1 MSLTL
6 TPAQTPN
13 IRRQPPVTLQASASY
28 TYDVDLVDVT
38 SHLLS
43 DLADNLRPYVD
54 IKQCYDPSY
63 LRYIYTARISLVPL
77 DTRQCILN
85 DRYTYNHQHFT
96 RAEIDAAIQHTYPER
111 FI

>member
-1 MSLTL
+1 MIAAHL
-6 TPAQTPN
+6 PN

-43 DLADNLRPYVD
+43 NLADELRPYVD
-54 IKQCYDPSY
+54 IEQCFDPSY

-77 DTRQCILN
+77 NTRQCVLN
-85 DRYTYNHQHFT
+85 DQYPYNSQHFT
-96 RAEIDAAIQHTYPER
+96 RDEIDAAIANTYPER
-111 FI
+111 FL

>member
-1 MSLTL
+1 MAAEFLT
-6 TPAQTPN
+6 N
-13 IRRQPPVTLQASASY
+13 IRHQPPVTLQASASC

-43 DLADNLRPYVD
+43 SLADKLRPYVD
-54 IKQCYDPSY
+54 VEQRFDRSY
-63 LRYIYTARISLVPL
+63 LHNIYTARLSLVPL

-85 DRYTYNHQHFT
+85 DQYTYNSQHFT

-111 FI
+111 FL

>member
-13 IRRQPPVTLQASASY
+13 IRHQPPVTLQTSASY

-54 IKQCYDPSY
+54 IEQCYDPSY
-63 LRYIYTARISLVPL
+63 LRDIYTARITLVPL

-85 DRYTYNHQHFT
+85 DQYTYNSQHFT
-96 RAEIDAAIQHTYPER
+96 RDEIDAAIANTYPER
-111 FI
+111 FL

>member
-1 MSLTL
+1 MPLTL
-6 TPAQTPN
+6 TPIKNPAL
-13 IRRQPPVTLQASASY
+13 RHQPPIKLQASASY
-28 TYDVDLVDVT
+28 TYNVDLVDVT

-43 DLADNLRPYVD
+43 DLADRLRHYVD
-54 IKQCYDPSY
+54 IEQCFDSSY
-63 LRYIYTARISLVPL
+63 LRDIYTARISLVPL

>member
-13 IRRQPPVTLQASASY
+13 VRRQPPVNLQASASY

-43 DLADNLRPYVD
+43 DLADNLRAYVD
-54 IKQCYDPSY
+54 IEQCFDSSY
-63 LRYIYTARISLVPL
+63 IHNIYTARISLVPL
-77 DTRQCILN
+77 DTRQCVLN
-85 DRYTYNHQHFT
+85 DQYTYNSQHFT
-96 RAEIDAAIQHTYPER
+96 RDEIDAAIANTYPER
-111 FI
+111 FL

>member
-13 IRRQPPVTLQASASY
+13 IRRQSPVTLQASASY

-43 DLADNLRPYVD
+43 DLADKLRPYVN
-54 IKQCYDPSY
+54 IEQCFDHFY
-63 LRYIYTARISLVPL
+63 LRKYYTARISLVPL
-77 DTRQCILN
+77 STRQCVLN
-85 DRYTYNHQHFT
+85 DQYTYNSQHFT
-96 RAEIDAAIQHTYPER
+96 RDEIDAAIANTYPER
-111 FI
+111 FL

>member
-6 TPAQTPN
+6 TPIQNPLL
-13 IRRQPPVTLQASASY
+13 RHQPPIQLHATLHALDPIDRETVLDKILSSFLPDLASH
-28 TYDVDLVDVT
+28 VDLYEEHHYDT
-38 SHLLS
+38 GATYYKATLS
-43 DLADNLRPYVD
+43 V
-54 IKQCYDPSY
+54 
-63 LRYIYTARISLVPL
+63 VPL

-85 DRYTYNHQHFT
+85 DQYTYNSQHFT

>member
-6 TPAQTPN
+6 TPIKNPVL
-13 IRRQPPVTLQASASY
+13 RHQPPVNLQASASY

-43 DLADNLRPYVD
+43 DLADRLRPYVD
-54 IKQCYDPSY
+54 IEQCFDPSL
-63 LRYIYTARISLVPL
+63 LRDTYTARISLVPL

-85 DRYTYNHQHFT
+85 DQYTYNSQHFT
-96 RAEIDAAIQHTYPER
+96 KAEIDVAIANTYPER
-111 FI
+111 FL